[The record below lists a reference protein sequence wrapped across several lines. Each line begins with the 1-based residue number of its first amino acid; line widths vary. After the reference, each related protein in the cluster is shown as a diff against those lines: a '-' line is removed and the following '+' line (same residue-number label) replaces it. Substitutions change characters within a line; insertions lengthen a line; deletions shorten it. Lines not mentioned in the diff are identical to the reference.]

1 MSERTS
7 CRFTAV
13 LVALLLGASVVQAA
27 AAQHHGKGA
36 VVSRRS
42 RTAWAKI
49 GLRHVT
55 PLYVLTA
62 LRQGREWNVRLHGA
76 EGRLLEGV
84 SYVIPSSRTNTLFVQ
99 GTSGGVQQLR
109 EIVALLDTP
118 APPAPVLGL
127 EAGVTRAY
135 QMALLGE
142 WQKSVL
148 AAESA
153 RFRSPENAEASA
165 LQAYSLVKSG
175 RTREAETLA
184 TTALRRTEGTTGRAR
199 ALALVAAG
207 ALSEAHGSKSNA
219 VASYQNAGNADQ
231 TCALPY
237 LAFADYA
244 HRNGKSEVA
253 KRLLQSGLAAV
264 KTPEEQAAIRAKLGA
279 Y

>member
-1 MSERTS
+1 MPKRIS

-13 LVALLLGASVVQAA
+13 LVALLLGLPVVQAGAARRHAKA
-27 AAQHHGKGA
+27 AAAHRPQA
-36 VVSRRS
+36 
-42 RTAWAKI
+42 AWSKI

-55 PLYVLTA
+55 PLYILTA
-62 LRQGREWNVRLHGA
+62 LRQGREWNVRRPRA

-84 SYVIPSSRTNTLFVQ
+84 SYVIPSSRTNTLFVK
-99 GTSGGVQQLR
+99 GTSDGVQQLR

-118 APPAPVLGL
+118 APQAPVLGL

-135 QMALLGE
+135 QLALLGE

-153 RFRSPENAEASA
+153 RFRSPENAEAAA

-184 TTALRRTEGTTGRAR
+184 TTALRKTEGTTGRAR

-207 ALSEAHGSKSNA
+207 ALSEAHGSKTNA

-237 LAFADYA
+237 LAFADYV
-244 HRNGKSEVA
+244 HRNGKSEIA

-264 KTPEEQAAIRAKLGA
+264 KTPAEQAAIRAKLGA

>member
-1 MSERTS
+1 MSKRTS

-13 LVALLLGASVVQAA
+13 LVALLLGIPVVQAGAARRHAKA
-27 AAQHHGKGA
+27 AAAHRPQA
-36 VVSRRS
+36 
-42 RTAWAKI
+42 AWSKI

-55 PLYVLTA
+55 PLYILTA

-76 EGRLLEGV
+76 EGRLLNGV
-84 SYVIPSSRTNTLFVQ
+84 SYVIPSSRTNTLFVK
-99 GTSGGVQQLR
+99 GTSDGVQQLR

-118 APPAPVLGL
+118 APQAPVLGL

-153 RFRSPENAEASA
+153 RFRSPENAEAAA

-184 TTALRRTEGTTGRAR
+184 TTALRKTEGTTGRAR

-207 ALSEAHGSKSNA
+207 VLSEAHGSKSNA

-237 LAFADYA
+237 LAFADYV
-244 HRNGKSEVA
+244 HRNGKSEIA

-264 KTPEEQAAIRAKLGA
+264 KTPAEQAAIRAKLGA